1 MRSMMVHV
9 SVDVSHEHLFYDCCA
24 FRASK
29 RGCSQ
34 LPMVVAAEST
44 VGLVYAYLASTVTE
58 LLGMT
63 IGSTGIVEGAATALK
78 ARSG

>member
-1 MRSMMVHV
+1 
-9 SVDVSHEHLFYDCCA
+9 
-24 FRASK
+24 
-29 RGCSQ
+29 
-34 LPMVVAAEST
+34 MVVAAEST